1 LHKIEGMAID
11 DAPELN
17 VHQADEAVKGGAFL
31 LDVREDFEWKQGHA
45 PDAAHISMSELGG
58 RVGELPT
65 DRTIVC
71 VCHIG
76 GRSAMAA
83 DALNRGGWKAVNVVG
98 GMDAW
103 QRAGLPVVD
112 DDGQPGSVA

>member
-1 LHKIEGMAID
+1 MS
-11 DAPELN
+11 
-17 VHQADEAVKGGAFL
+17 VHEADEAVKAGAVL
-31 LDVREDFEWKQGHA
+31 LDVREDFEWEQGHA
-45 PDAAHISMSELGG
+45 PGAVHISLSEIGG

-83 DALNRGGWKAVNVVG
+83 DALNRGGWTAVNVAG
-98 GMDAW
+98 GMQAW
-103 QRAGLPVVD
+103 EASWW
-112 DDGQPGSVA
+112 PGGDRSGRPGTIG